1 MIIKVLACYEN
12 NYHQKL
18 FEKYF
23 ETIDIESISIIPSDY
38 VPCSVK
44 MRLKSG
50 DEFYIAKILKHNFE
64 SSNIKDVLLYEME
77 GRTITE

>member
-23 ETIDIESISIIPSDY
+23 EPTDIESISIIPSDY
-38 VPCSVK
+38 IPCSVK
-44 MRLKSG
+44 IRLKSG
-50 DEFYIAKILKHNFE
+50 DEFYIAKILKSNFE
-64 SSNIKDVLLYEME
+64 SIGIKSILLNEMKE
-77 GRTITE
+77 RTLQK